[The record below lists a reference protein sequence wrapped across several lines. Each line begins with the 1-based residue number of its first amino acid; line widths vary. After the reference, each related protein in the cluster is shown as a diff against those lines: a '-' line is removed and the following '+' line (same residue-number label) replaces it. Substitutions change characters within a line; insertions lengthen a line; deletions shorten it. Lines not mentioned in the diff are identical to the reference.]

1 MKKMDPRK
9 QLVEQAAER
18 AEATRRL
25 QRMFRGDL
33 NKVVRVPFTWEDPYS
48 YSSFQKPRHLADAQG
63 VPFYVG
69 DRVVLTGTETGHNGA
84 KGTVM
89 HRDDMPEDKGG
100 FDNGFNVAV
109 RWDEPWARMTAS
121 DRHLAWVGQSFLLHD
136 VTFGSISDVEDYLES
151 S

>member
-18 AEATRRL
+18 AEATQRL

-33 NKVVRVPFTWEDPYS
+33 NKIARVPFTWQDPFALS
-48 YSSFQKPRHLADAQG
+48 YKPRHLADAHG
-63 VPFYVG
+63 VPLYVG

-89 HRDDMPEDKGG
+89 HRDDLPEDKNG

-109 RWDEPWARMTAS
+109 RWDEPWARMTV
-121 DRHLAWVGQSFLLHD
+121 DRHHAWVGQSFLLHD
-136 VTFGSISDVEDYLES
+136 MTFDSINDVEDYLEGS
-151 S
+151 